1 MSVEL
6 PPFQLFLDEHRDDV
20 YRFLAA
26 SVGREEA
33 DDCFQ
38 ETFMAALRAYPRVEE
53 DSNLRAWILTI
64 AHRKAIDSHRSRKRR
79 PVPVEEPPER
89 AAEPAA
95 AKDSSLW
102 QAVRELPRKQRA
114 AVIHRFVNDLAYVDI
129 GRLIGS
135 SEEAARRNVHEGL
148 KTLRGAWS
156 T

>member
-6 PPFQLFLDEHRDDV
+6 PPFQVFLDEHRDDV
-20 YRFLAA
+20 YRFLVA

-38 ETFMAALRAYPRVEE
+38 ETFLSALRAYPRVEE
-53 DSNLRAWILTI
+53 NSNLRAWILTI
-64 AHRKAIDSHRSRKRR
+64 AHRKAIDTHRSRRRR
-79 PVPVEEPPER
+79 PVPVEDVAET
-89 AAEPAA
+89 ASEPAA
-95 AKDSSLW
+95 GKDTSLW
-102 QAVRELPRKQRA
+102 QAVRELPGKQRA